1 MGKIVFITG
10 ASSGIGRSCACRFA
24 ESGYNLVISGRREE
38 KLQELATELAARF
51 NVVVIPL
58 QMDVSRQDEISRSL
72 ESLPG
77 EYRIPDILIN
87 NAGLALGLEPFH
99 KGNFEQWDQMIDTN
113 VKGLVYLSRAL
124 APAMVG
130 RGSGHIINIGS
141 IAGRE
146 VYPNGN
152 IYCATKAAVDSI
164 TKAMR
169 IDLLPYGI
177 KVSQIAP
184 GAAETEFSTV
194 RFSGDETRAKA
205 VYEGFEPLRP
215 EDIAEAVYY
224 VASQPPHVN
233 INDLLIM
240 PAAQATAA
248 IINRKSLSAE

>member
-99 KGNFEQWDQMIDTN
+99 KGNIEQWDQMIDTN

-194 RFSGDETRAKA
+194 RFIGDETRAKA